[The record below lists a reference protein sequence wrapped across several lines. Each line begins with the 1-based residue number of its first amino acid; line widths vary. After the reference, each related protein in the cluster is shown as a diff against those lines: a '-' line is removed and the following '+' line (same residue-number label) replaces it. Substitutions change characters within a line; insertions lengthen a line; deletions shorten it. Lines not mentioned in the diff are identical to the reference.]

1 MVEPSRGAAKGIH
14 HNAIVYTSM
23 YPITLLAFG
32 RLRLE
37 PCRGLERHYLD
48 MLRPY
53 ARLEVTELSEG
64 RGDGVRQLK
73 EEAERLRPKLKAVQC
88 PVLLTPEGKLRD
100 SEGFARW
107 LGERM
112 DRGESL
118 AFALGSSHG
127 FDAGLKKE
135 IPEQLSLSP
144 LTFPHELTRVVFLEQ
159 LYRAFT
165 ILRGKEYHK

>member
-1 MVEPSRGAAKGIH
+1 
-14 HNAIVYTSM
+14 M
-23 YPITLLAFG
+23 YPISLLAFG

-53 ARLEVTELSEG
+53 ARMDLTELAEG
-64 RGDGVRQLK
+64 KGEPARQLK
-73 EEAERLRPKLKAVQC
+73 EEAERLRLKLKAVKC

-100 SEGFARW
+100 SEGLARW

-112 DRGESL
+112 DRGDSL
-118 AFALGSSHG
+118 AFVLGSSHG

-135 IPEQLSLSP
+135 IPEQMSLSP
-144 LTFPHELTRVVFLEQ
+144 MTFPHELTRVMFLEQ

-165 ILRGKEYHK
+165 IIRGKDYHK

>member
-1 MVEPSRGAAKGIH
+1 
-14 HNAIVYTSM
+14 M
-23 YPITLLAFG
+23 YPIHVIAFG

-48 MLRPY
+48 MLRPF
-53 ARLEVTELSEG
+53 ARVEVTELTEG
-64 RGDGVRQLK
+64 KGDPARQLR
-73 EEAERLRPKLKAVQC
+73 EEGERLRPKLKAVAC
-88 PVLLTPEGKLRD
+88 PVLLTPEGRLRD
-100 SEGFARW
+100 SPALARW

-127 FDAGLKKE
+127 FDPALKAEVK
-135 IPEQLSLSP
+135 EQLSLSP
-144 LTFPHELTRVVFLEQ
+144 LTFPHELSRVMLLEQ

-165 ILRGKEYHK
+165 ILKGKAYHK

>member
-1 MVEPSRGAAKGIH
+1 
-14 HNAIVYTSM
+14 M
-23 YPITLLAFG
+23 YPVTLFAFG

-53 ARLEVTELSEG
+53 ARMEVTELPEG
-64 RGDGVRQLK
+64 KGDAIRRLK
-73 EEAERLRPKLKAVQC
+73 EEAERLRPRLAAVRC

-100 SEGFARW
+100 SEGLARW

-127 FDAGLKKE
+127 FDPGLKKE
-135 IPEQLSLSP
+135 IPEQMSLSP
-144 LTFPHELTRVVFLEQ
+144 MTFPHELSRVMFLEQ

-165 ILRGKEYHK
+165 IIRGKDYHK